1 MTTLSGQFFYH
12 LIVNN
17 LAPILASSATSIS
30 SSYFSNRAAPP
41 LPTMIRPEHD
51 DERELDLL
59 QMDRMLIWMRLI
71 FEDTFVSVEKDTP
84 GQAEREQAER
94 PQAERPQAEREQA
107 ERPQAKREQEQAHE
121 LHKGYKKELYSIY
134 MSIRSDYSQYQQ
146 WKQYNNSIWMFSS
159 YRNKNTKA
167 LAKKI
172 LSDVT
177 LFHEGLKMF
186 SMFEKL

>member
-41 LPTMIRPEHD
+41 LPALIRPEID

-59 QMDRMLIWMRLI
+59 QMDRMLKWMSLI
-71 FEDTFVSVEKDTP
+71 FEDSFTQSQTP
-84 GQAEREQAER
+84 GS
-94 PQAERPQAEREQA
+94 PKITPTDDT
-107 ERPQAKREQEQAHE
+107 
-121 LHKGYKKELYSIY
+121 HKGYKKELYSIY
-134 MSIRSDYSQYQQ
+134 MTICSDFSQYQN
-146 WKQYNNSIWMFSS
+146 WKKYNATIWMFSS
-159 YRNKNTKA
+159 YRNKDTKA

-172 LSDVT
+172 LGDVK

-186 SMFEKL
+186 SMFEKLQN

>member
-1 MTTLSGQFFYH
+1 MTSLSGQFFYH

-59 QMDRMLIWMRLI
+59 QMDRMLLWMRLI

-84 GQAEREQAER
+84 GQAQRPQAQREQA
-94 PQAERPQAEREQA
+94 Q
-107 ERPQAKREQEQAHE
+107 E

-159 YRNKNTKA
+159 YRNKDTKA

-172 LSDVT
+172 LSDVK

>member
-71 FEDTFVSVEKDTP
+71 FEDTFVSVEKETP
-84 GQAEREQAER
+84 G
-94 PQAERPQAEREQA
+94 
-107 ERPQAKREQEQAHE
+107 QAKREQAQEQAQE

-134 MSIRSDYSQYQQ
+134 MSIRSDYAQYQQ

-172 LSDVT
+172 LSDVK